1 MFQFFFFLIL
11 LVNNYEIA
19 GRHIKV
25 DKADKADHNPAGSSY
40 ANEPSRRSVSAEKV
54 LRESGH
60 TERAVPTA
68 PTTTSTSAT
77 STTSTKPTVDQI
89 NETLNGMSNSV
100 LLQVII
106 QMKTL
111 ASSNPEQARMFLEGN
126 PSLSYALFQSLLNMG
141 LVDPNLV
148 QQVMSAA
155 KLSKKNPPPPPPPS
169 ILSSGTPSTNTPEQ
183 QQALINQIMSL
194 TPEQISNLPS
204 QQRDQVLQLRAQMS
218 MKH

>member
-1 MFQFFFFLIL
+1 
-11 LVNNYEIA
+11 
-19 GRHIKV
+19 
-25 DKADKADHNPAGSSY
+25 
-40 ANEPSRRSVSAEKV
+40 
-54 LRESGH
+54 
-60 TERAVPTA
+60 
-68 PTTTSTSAT
+68 
-77 STTSTKPTVDQI
+77 
-89 NETLNGMSNSV
+89 
-100 LLQVII
+100 
-106 QMKTL
+106 MKTL

-155 KLSKKNPPPPPPPS
+155 KLSKKNPPHPPPPS
-169 ILSSGTPSTNTPEQ
+169 ILSSRTPSANTPEQ

-204 QQRDQVLQLRAQMS
+204 QQRDQVLQLRAQMT